1 MFGRVRKRRQRDRE
15 QRIGGGHM
23 NRLIPNAIT
32 VGALCAGLSGV
43 RFAIDARWEMAVAAI
58 VVAAILDGLD
68 GRMARLLNG
77 TSKFGA
83 ELDSLADFV
92 SFGAAPALIV
102 YLWVL
107 NGWGG
112 VGWVIALGFA
122 VCCALRLARFNT
134 ALADPNPPRWA
145 GHFFTG
151 VPAPAGAGLA
161 LLPMMLHF
169 EVGPGWVDKP
179 LVGA

>member
-1 MFGRVRKRRQRDRE
+1 MFGKARKRRIRDRE
-15 QRIGGGHM
+15 ERIGGGHM

-43 RFAIDARWEMAVAAI
+43 RFAIDSRWEMAVAAI

-83 ELDSLADFV
+83 ELDSLSDFV

-102 YLWVL
+102 YLWTL
-107 NGWGG
+107 NTWGG
-112 VGWVIALGFA
+112 FGWVIALSFA
-122 VCCALRLARFNT
+122 VCCALRLRASTRRWPIQIRRAGPATSSPASLRRRAR
-134 ALADPNPPRWA
+134 RWPC
-145 GHFFTG
+145 FR
-151 VPAPAGAGLA
+151 
-161 LLPMMLHF
+161 
-169 EVGPGWVDKP
+169 
-179 LVGA
+179 